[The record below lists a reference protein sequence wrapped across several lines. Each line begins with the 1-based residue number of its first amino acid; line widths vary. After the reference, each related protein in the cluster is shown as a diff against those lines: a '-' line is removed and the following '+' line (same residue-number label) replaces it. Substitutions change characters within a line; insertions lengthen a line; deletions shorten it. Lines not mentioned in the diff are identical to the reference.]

1 MTSRPNNRKKRVSR
15 GFWGEISERLPLM
28 GLFLVLSILAGTM
41 FFSEKGLPRYFHM
54 REARQ
59 NLENQINQLEALNS
73 AVQADIARIQRDKY
87 RLEELARSRLGMVR
101 SGETVYQFVEPAPS
115 SVTARP

>member
-1 MTSRPNNRKKRVSR
+1 MLSRPNNRKKRGSR
-15 GFWGEISERLPLM
+15 GFWGEIVDRLPLM
-28 GLFLVLSILAGTM
+28 GLFLVLSVLAGTM
-41 FFSEKGLPRYFHM
+41 FFSEKGLPLYFHM
-54 REARQ
+54 RDTREQ
-59 NLENQINQLEALNS
+59 LKDQIKQLEHVNTS
-73 AVQADIARIQRDKY
+73 IQADIVRIQRDTH

>member
-1 MTSRPNNRKKRVSR
+1 MPSRPNNRTKRTPR
-15 GFWGEISERLPLM
+15 GFLGEILDRLPLM

-41 FFSEKGLPRYFHM
+41 FFSEKGLPLYFHM
-54 REARQ
+54 RETRQ
-59 NLENQINQLEALNS
+59 QLQDQINQLENLNAS
-73 AVQADIARIQRDKY
+73 IQADIVRIQRDNY

-115 SVTARP
+115 SITARP